1 MDLFRSS
8 AYHNAL
14 FAGGR
19 SRAFL
24 YPGLVKLDIVLSR
37 DLVRAET
44 YTLRLYGKGD
54 QILNRAYYENG
65 FQGAG
70 ATGLVGLQILF
81 R

>member
-1 MDLFRSS
+1 MDFFRSS

-24 YPGLVKLDIVLSR
+24 YPGLVKLDVVVSR
-37 DLVRAET
+37 ELVRADG
-44 YTLRLYGKGD
+44 YSVRLYGKGD
-54 QILNRAYYENG
+54 QILNRTYYENG

-70 ATGLVGLQILF
+70 ATGLVGVQVLF